1 MFRNILESVLR
12 DRVEHLLDLSAGGQ
26 ELGQNSLHSDL
37 GGLGARTAN
46 SCDKELVC
54 LVMYNSLNGK
64 VCEVRREFLLSR
76 ERTGVLLELRA
87 QLAEERGVPPGGNV
101 LLLHHLL
108 RGPHGLQVSGDGAL
122 QLGAGLVQ
130 SPQTGLEVRVV
141 SISGDLICKIFP
153 TWKIVVL
160 SVGASA
166 AAFTSFFF
174 LNLLK

>member
-1 MFRNILESVLR
+1 MR
-12 DRVEHLLDLSAGGQ
+12 
-26 ELGQNSLHSDL
+26 
-37 GGLGARTAN
+37 GLQIVVIRR
-46 SCDKELVC
+46 LVC
-54 LVMYNSLNGK
+54 LVVYNSLNGK

-108 RGPHGLQVSGDGAL
+108 RGPHGLQVSGDGPL
-122 QLGAGLVQ
+122 ELRPGLVQ
-130 SPQTGLEVRVV
+130 RPQSSLRRRSVMRGEGGGGEGFV
-141 SISGDLICKIFP
+141 KIFL